1 MYEAAGKYP
10 RLGLLLSKHLD
21 ILSPMS
27 SSAPDASKR
36 SVSELPDPRQRFLA
50 RVVDHTLTERW
61 RTADDFLR
69 NFPPQVI
76 VSSLSRADDLRVRLL
91 VAATGTHEKI
101 ALKKSVTSAV
111 EDLELALAEQTTTP
125 TAILALY
132 SADDKVRYLD
142 ARKLWGFAVED
153 EFYKAASRPDSG
165 QTEQATKRLT
175 FIVECALSE
184 GVLTLRDVADAV
196 TFEEIAAAL
205 PAAEAR
211 EVVKHALSIARE
223 GTPLTEE
230 RFLSIV
236 PLPTLLSHLPLERTF
251 QRVVLARIAEPNGLI
266 DGGSGSAE
274 PPLPAEPAVA
284 PPIASP
290 STNGTSAASAEPP
303 PAPASPAPS
312 ETQASAPDEDEVRR
326 GVIDRLRSIDRL
338 PPGST
343 DLSTPILLSIDS
355 MYADLWSLNDDDER
369 EACIRDSF
377 PNETLLRTAMLAL
390 IEQLDPSVDTRDP
403 IIRDADVSGLMKI
416 VLFEERRRRD
426 GQSSRRGSSPAPSRG
441 RRTVPPPLP
450 RNTPPPLPGESRA
463 APPPLPVEASKRD
476 N

>member
-1 MYEAAGKYP
+1 
-10 RLGLLLSKHLD
+10 
-21 ILSPMS
+21 MS
-27 SSAPDASKR
+27 TSSAPDASKR
-36 SVSELPDPRQRFLA
+36 HVSELPDPRQRFLA

-76 VSSLSRADDLRVRLL
+76 VSSLARADDLRVRLL

-101 ALKKSVTSAV
+101 ALKKSIPSAV

-125 TAILALY
+125 SAILNLY

-142 ARKLWGFAVED
+142 ARKLWAFAIED
-153 EFYKAASRPDSG
+153 EFYKSASRPDSG

-184 GVLTLRDVADAV
+184 GVLTLKDVADAV

-211 EVVKHALSIARE
+211 EVVKFALGIARE
-223 GTPLTEE
+223 GNPLTEE
-230 RFLSIV
+230 RFLSVV

-251 QRVVLARIAEPNGLI
+251 QRVVIARIAEPNGLVE
-266 DGGSGSAE
+266 GGAAPVES
-274 PPLPAEPAVA
+274 PPTAEPAAA
-284 PPIASP
+284 PPP
-290 STNGTSAASAEPP
+290 STNGTSSHASAE
-303 PAPASPAPS
+303 APAAAPVAPS
-312 ETQASAPDEDEVRR
+312 ESQASVPDEDEVRR

-338 PPGST
+338 PPSST

-355 MYADLWSLNDDDER
+355 MYAELWSLNDDDER
-369 EACIRDSF
+369 EACIRESF

-426 GQSSRRGSSPAPSRG
+426 GQSQSRRGSSPAPSRG

-450 RNTPPPLPGESRA
+450 RTNTPPPLPGEGRA
-463 APPPLPVEASKRD
+463 GPPPLPLDASKRD

>member
-1 MYEAAGKYP
+1 
-10 RLGLLLSKHLD
+10 
-21 ILSPMS
+21 MS
-27 SSAPDASKR
+27 TSSAPDASKR
-36 SVSELPDPRQRFLA
+36 HVSELPDPRQRFLA
-50 RVVDHTLTERW
+50 RVVDHTLSERW

-76 VSSLSRADDLRVRLL
+76 VSSLAHVDDLRVRLL

-101 ALKKSVTSAV
+101 ALKKSIPSAV

-142 ARKLWGFAVED
+142 ARKLWSFAVED
-153 EFYKAASRPDSG
+153 EFYKAGTRPDAG
-165 QTEQATKRLT
+165 LTEQSTKRLT

-184 GVLTLRDVADAV
+184 GVLTLKDVADAI

-211 EVVKHALSIARE
+211 DVVKFALSISRA

-230 RFLSIV
+230 RFLSVV
-236 PLPTLLSHLPLERTF
+236 PLPTLLSHLPIERTF
-251 QRVVLARIAEPNGLI
+251 QRVVVGRIAEPNGLVE
-266 DGGSGSAE
+266 GG
-274 PPLPAEPAVA
+274 
-284 PPIASP
+284 
-290 STNGTSAASAEPP
+290 AASAEPAPIAEP
-303 PAPASPAPS
+303 PPPPVPSAPSSYVEVSPEPIAQPAPS
-312 ETQASAPDEDEVRR
+312 ETQVSAPDEDEVRR

-338 PPGST
+338 PPSSG

-369 EACIRDSF
+369 EACIRESF

-426 GQSSRRGSSPAPSRG
+426 GQQSRRGSSPAPSRG

-450 RNTPPPLPGESRA
+450 RTTTPPPLPSEGRA
-463 APPPLPVEASKRD
+463 SPPPLPLEASKRD